1 MVRKWFYYYSNASI
15 AYFFHLLW
23 IYIQL
28 KLNVKV
34 SRTAKITLELLEY
47 LFKNKEKFH
56 IQNDILIIDTKIN
69 EQKVKFNLRWMTTD
83 ILVFK
88 QIIIDQELDPIVK
101 LFTASG
107 ITPKVMLDAGANIGL
122 SSMFIRLNFPS
133 VKILCIEPNKKNVA
147 MIHKNLGYANYQIL
161 QKALW
166 FQKGFLKEQEGD
178 GAWGIHMVE
187 IEEESNGGV
196 ESTSLT
202 DVMQQFKL
210 ESIDYLKIDIEGAEE
225 QIFYQD
231 PQINQVLDKVTCI
244 SIEPHSLE
252 FEKFIIQYLRD
263 AGFQVSHSGE
273 LVIGF
278 KR

>member
-1 MVRKWFYYYSNASI
+1 MSKWFYYFRNAPFL
-15 AYFFHLLW
+15 YFFSLLW
-23 IYIQL
+23 ITILL
-28 KLNVKV
+28 KINVKV
-34 SRTAKITLELLEY
+34 SRPAKITLELLEY

-56 IQNDILIIDTKIN
+56 IQNDILTIDAKIN
-69 EQKVKFNLRWMTTD
+69 EQKVQFNLRWMSTD

-88 QIIIDQELDPIVK
+88 QIILDRELDPIVK

-107 ITPKVMLDAGANIGL
+107 ITPKVMIDAGANIGL
-122 SSMFIRLNFPS
+122 SSMFTRLNFPS
-133 VKILCIEPNKKNVA
+133 VKILCIEPNKENIA

-166 FQKGFLKEQEGD
+166 FQKGYLEEQEGD

-187 IEEESNGGV
+187 IEEESNGAV

-210 ESIDYLKIDIEGAEE
+210 ETIDYLKIDIEGAEE

-231 PQINQVLDKVTCI
+231 PQISQALDKVTCI
-244 SIEPHSLE
+244 SIEPHSVE

-263 AGFQVSHSGE
+263 AGFQVSQSGE

>member
-1 MVRKWFYYYSNASI
+1 MRKWFYYIKNMSI
-15 AYFFHLLW
+15 AYFFSILW
-23 IYIQL
+23 ITLLL
-28 KLNVKV
+28 KLKVKV
-34 SRTAKITLELLEY
+34 SRTAKLTLEILEY
-47 LFKNKEKFH
+47 TFKNKDPFH
-56 IQNDILIIDTKIN
+56 IQNDILIIDSKIN
-69 EQKVKFNLRWMTTD
+69 EQKVKFNLRWMSTD

-88 QIIIDQELDPIVK
+88 QIILDRELDPIVK

-107 ITPKVMLDAGANIGL
+107 ITPKVMIDAGANIGL
-122 SSMFIRLNFPS
+122 SSMFTRLNFPL
-133 VKILCIEPNKKNVA
+133 VKILCIEPNKENIA

-166 FQKGFLKEQEGD
+166 FQKGYLEEQEGD

-187 IEEESNGGV
+187 IEEESNGAV

-202 DVMQQFKL
+202 DVIIQFKL
-210 ESIDYLKIDIEGAEE
+210 ETIDYLKIDIEGAEE

-231 PQINQVLDKVTCI
+231 PQISQVLDRVTCI

-263 AGFQVSHSGE
+263 AGFQVSQSGE
-273 LVIGF
+273 FVIGF